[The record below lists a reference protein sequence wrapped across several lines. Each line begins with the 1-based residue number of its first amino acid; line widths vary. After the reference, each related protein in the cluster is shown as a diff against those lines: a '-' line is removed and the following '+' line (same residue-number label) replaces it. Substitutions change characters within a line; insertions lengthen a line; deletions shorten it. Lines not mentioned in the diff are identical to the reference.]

1 MRETDASIPESVRDE
16 AEMVLLRRDQR
27 DRRAWAAWYISRA
40 TIIGPNDHVHNGHDS
55 FYVTD
60 DSMLKTNLRGYPGY
74 HKPLMI
80 EEDRLVDG
88 VEVIVLPLCDRATGN
103 LHLAEGSCA
112 KLLVR
117 SLHRKPSTDASFF
130 AADLVDITNPAVM
143 NNFWLNARDKLRERY
158 KWPKGHFT
166 MIDAMDMSVRG
177 LTPYVCV
184 FRSNHRL
191 ASVVHSKSILIIK

>member
-1 MRETDASIPESVRDE
+1 MRETDASIPEGLGDE

-27 DRRAWAAWYISRA
+27 DRRAWAAGYVHRA
-40 TIIGPNDHVHNGHDS
+40 TVIGPSDCVYGGCDS
-55 FYVTD
+55 FYVTG
-60 DSMLKTNLRGYPGY
+60 DSMLKRFLRGF
-74 HKPLMI
+74 HKTLMI

-88 VEVIVLPLCDRATGN
+88 AEVIVLPLCDRPGKP
-103 LHLAEGSCA
+103 LAEGSCA
-112 KLLVR
+112 KLLMR

-143 NNFWLNARDKLRERY
+143 NNFWLNARDKLCERY
-158 KWPKGHFT
+158 KWPNGHFT
-166 MIDAMDMSVRG
+166 MIDAIDMNVKG